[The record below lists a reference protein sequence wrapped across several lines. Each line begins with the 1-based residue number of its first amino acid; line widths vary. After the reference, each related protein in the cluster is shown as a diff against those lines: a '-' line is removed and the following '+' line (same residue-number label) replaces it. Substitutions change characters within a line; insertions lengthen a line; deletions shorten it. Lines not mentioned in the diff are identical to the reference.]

1 MLPALAPGDRLL
13 VVRSPVLE
21 PGDVVALVDPEAPG
35 RILVKRVA
43 RLHAL
48 EVEVRGDNEQVSRDS
63 RQFGPVSRRDVL
75 GRAVY
80 RYHPPAAAGRLGR
93 GSRYD
98 DHVHHL
104 RRSRSTGGMQP

>member
-1 MLPALAPGDRLL
+1 MLPALAAGDRLL

-21 PGDVVALVDPEAPG
+21 PGDVVAVLDPEERG
-35 RILVKRVA
+35 RILVKRVT

-63 RQFGPVSRRDVL
+63 RRFGPVSRRDVL

-98 DHVHHL
+98 GPVHHL

>member
-13 VVRSPVLE
+13 VVRSPLVE
-21 PGDVVALVDPEAPG
+21 AGDVVALLDPEVPG

-48 EVEVRGDNEQVSRDS
+48 EVEVRGDNERVSRDS
-63 RQFGPVSRRDVL
+63 RHFGAVSRRDLL

-80 RYHPPAAAGRLGR
+80 RYHPPAAAGRLAR
-93 GSRYD
+93 GEPVR
-98 DHVHHL
+98 
-104 RRSRSTGGMQP
+104 